1 MEQIYLD
8 WAATA
13 LPDKEI
19 IQTAVDMALE
29 TFGNPSSPHRS
40 GKEAAALLSAER
52 KITAAALG
60 TVPERLFFTSGGTES
75 NNIVISSL
83 LNKKRPGNIV
93 ISGIEHSSVYEPAKM
108 LEKFG
113 WEVRIVNPEPDG
125 RLSVEDF
132 TGHIDED
139 TRMAAVIMVNNETG
153 AVQPVEEIGRLI
165 KTTKA
170 CRLTHFHVDAVQ
182 AAGKYHLDL
191 DKLPIDSASFSS
203 HKFRG
208 PRGCGLLYLK
218 KHIDPVYDGGGQ
230 ENGMRHGTEN
240 TFGITATAS
249 ALYEAAA
256 NIEDNQNHA
265 LKLKRILLERLSE
278 IMGIRFNSGNAAELL
293 DPSLYSPYILS
304 VSVKPVPGEILVRVM
319 SDKGFDI
326 ATGSACATGKKKK
339 SRVMES
345 MGINQEE
352 AFSTVRISTGVT
364 TSIEEIHQFCDT
376 FVRESTILIDSLSR

>member
-29 TFGNPSSPHRS
+29 TFGNPSSPHRR

-52 KITAAALG
+52 KNTAAALG
-60 TVPERLFFTSGGTES
+60 TIPEQLFFTSGGTES

-113 WEVRIVNPEPDG
+113 WEVRIVNPEPGG
-125 RLSVEDF
+125 RLSAADF

-139 TRMAAVIMVNNETG
+139 TRMASVIMVNNETG
-153 AVQPVEEIGRLI
+153 AVQPVKEIGRLI
-165 KTTKA
+165 KTTEA

-182 AAGKYHLDL
+182 AAGKYQLDL
-191 DKLPIDSASFSS
+191 NKLPIDSASFSS

-208 PRGCGLLYLK
+208 PRGSGLLYLK
-218 KHIDPVYDGGGQ
+218 KHIAPLYAGGGQ
-230 ENGMRHGTEN
+230 ETGMRHGTEN
-240 TFGITATAS
+240 TFGITAT
-249 ALYEAAA
+249 
-256 NIEDNQNHA
+256 
-265 LKLKRILLERLSE
+265 
-278 IMGIRFNSGNAAELL
+278 GVC
-293 DPSLYSPYILS
+293 SL
-304 VSVKPVPGEILVRVM
+304 
-319 SDKGFDI
+319 
-326 ATGSACATGKKKK
+326 
-339 SRVMES
+339 
-345 MGINQEE
+345 
-352 AFSTVRISTGVT
+352 
-364 TSIEEIHQFCDT
+364 
-376 FVRESTILIDSLSR
+376 